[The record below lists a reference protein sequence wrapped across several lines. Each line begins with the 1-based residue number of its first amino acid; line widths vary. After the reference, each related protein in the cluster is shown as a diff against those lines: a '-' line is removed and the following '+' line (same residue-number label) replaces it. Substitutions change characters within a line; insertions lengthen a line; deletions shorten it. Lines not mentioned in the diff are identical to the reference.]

1 MESFMPRILIVDDEE
16 SICFSMS
23 EYFTLHG
30 YQVDCARERDE
41 AEVLLARDPY
51 EVVIEDLRLG
61 GMRGA
66 EGLEIVELI
75 RRRHPST
82 RIIVLTA
89 YGSSEMEAEAR
100 KRGADAFLRK
110 PKPLADV
117 AQVVYG
123 LIGNQGGGTAPARP
137 PTP

>member
-1 MESFMPRILIVDDEE
+1 MPRILIVDDEE

-23 EYFTLHG
+23 EYFSLHG
-30 YQVDCARERDE
+30 YQVDCARERQE
-41 AEVLLARDPY
+41 AETLLAQTPY

-61 GMRGA
+61 GTRNT

-75 RRRHPST
+75 RSRHPST
-82 RIIVLTA
+82 RIVVLTA
-89 YGSSEMEAEAR
+89 YGTTEMEAEAR
-100 KRGADAFLRK
+100 KRGADAFLHK

-123 LIGNQGGGTAPARP
+123 LLWNQAQPETAIADM
-137 PTP
+137 

>member
-1 MESFMPRILIVDDEE
+1 MYRILIVDDEE

-23 EYFTLHG
+23 EYFKLQG
-30 YQVDCARERDE
+30 YHVDVALKREDAE
-41 AEVLLARDPY
+41 ALLAQDPY

-61 GMRGA
+61 GKHDV

-75 RRRHPST
+75 RRQYPST
-82 RIIVLTA
+82 RIVVLTA

-100 KRGADAFLRK
+100 TRGADAFLRK
-110 PKPLADV
+110 PKPLSDI

-123 LIGNQGGGTAPARP
+123 LIARFQP
-137 PTP
+137 PSTLATN